1 MSRNL
6 WLIPV
11 LGGRIIAAEVYR
23 MDQSGGPETA
33 SEVASATAQEVK
45 QTVREQRE
53 SLERYIRQNPLQTIA
68 VAAGIGFVFAL
79 MRNGRVR
86 S

>member
-1 MSRNL
+1 
-6 WLIPV
+6 
-11 LGGRIIAAEVYR
+11 
-23 MDQSGGPETA
+23 MDQSGGPETV

-79 MRNGRVR
+79 IAR
-86 S
+86 